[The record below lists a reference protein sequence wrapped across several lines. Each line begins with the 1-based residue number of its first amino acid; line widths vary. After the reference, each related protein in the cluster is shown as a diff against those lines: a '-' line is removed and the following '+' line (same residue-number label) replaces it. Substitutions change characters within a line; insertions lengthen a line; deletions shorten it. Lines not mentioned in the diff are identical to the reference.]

1 MSVTLTVRDETTAG
15 QKGEEFTL
23 DFLTEEITV
32 RELIR
37 GRIYQEVKD
46 YNTTTPG
53 LFRGLVEPRGAER
66 ELGGYRVRERRQL
79 DWREQFD
86 SAVEAFEKSRI
97 LVLVDER
104 QVEDLDETIVVGAET
119 RATFL
124 KLVPLVGG

>member
-1 MSVTLTVRDETTAG
+1 MTVTLTVRDETTAG

-46 YNTTTPG
+46 YNASAPG
-53 LFRGLVEPRGAER
+53 LFRGLVQPEGAER
-66 ELGGYRVRERRQL
+66 ELGGYRLRAARQL
-79 DWREQFD
+79 DWREQYE
-86 SAVEAFEKSRI
+86 AALAAFETSRI
-97 LVLVDER
+97 LILVDDR
-104 QVEDLDETIVVGAET
+104 QVEELEESIVVDPRT
-119 RATFL
+119 QVTFL

>member
-1 MSVTLTVRDETTAG
+1 MPVTLTVHDETTAG

-46 YNTTTPG
+46 YNTMAPG

-66 ELGGYRVRERRQL
+66 ELGGYRVRETRRL
-79 DWREQFD
+79 DWREQYD
-86 SAVEAFEKSRI
+86 SAIEAFEKSRI
-97 LVLVDER
+97 LVLVDDR
-104 QVEDLDETIVVGAET
+104 QAETLDETIVVRPET
-119 RATFL
+119 RVTFL